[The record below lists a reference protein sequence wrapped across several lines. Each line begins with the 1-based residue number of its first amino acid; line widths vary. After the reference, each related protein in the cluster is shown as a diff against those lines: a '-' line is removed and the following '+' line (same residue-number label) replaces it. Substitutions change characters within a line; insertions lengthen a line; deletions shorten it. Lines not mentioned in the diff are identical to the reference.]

1 MATYREL
8 HGKAVKT
15 VTTNPSDD
23 AAEGQIWFNSTDN
36 TFKSVVASGVWHST
50 AARLFS
56 DAPAG
61 QGGTQNAAWT
71 CGDDSPPGTNTEEYN
86 GTGWSTGG
94 TMNTARRYG
103 QGWGTQTAA
112 ITASG
117 SPPSPPN
124 TGMTAVEE
132 YDGTAWTA
140 STSVPSPYARYLGGS
155 IGSVSTAGAI
165 FCGSQNPPNLDTTV
179 EWNGSSWTGGGNYPF
194 SGPVGAGAGC
204 GTLTA
209 GLFMGGPGVGNVV
222 CKYDGSNWTT
232 TTNYPASKGGIGAAG
247 TQTAA
252 IGFGGSPATTNAFLF
267 DGSTFTATG
276 SLGLSNGGSYGMGG
290 SSPSTTTVGTFS
302 GNTST
307 EEFNQSATVIT
318 AGAWAS
324 SGGLNTARLAGASGG
339 TQTAAFYAGGRVGPP
354 GGTALSEEYNGTSWT
369 EGNNLNTP
377 RQYVEGAGTEAAGL
391 AAGGYPAT
399 GATEEYNGTSWAS
412 QPNSMG
418 TGRAFG
424 GMAGAQDS
432 AVYAGGTYPS
442 TAVTALVEEYNGTS
456 WSEQNDLSQAR
467 KYLAAAGT
475 ADTNVV
481 VFGGS
486 DQPGSTKY
494 TNTEEYDGTNWTN
507 GGALITARQ
516 GLGGSPGGPGTKADT
531 LAFGGYD
538 GSNASAATEGYDG
551 TSWSTRP
558 SLGTARYDIRG
569 AGGPTAGLAIG
580 GEAPPGIQTAT
591 EEFTGE
597 TTSVNIETLTQ
608 S

>member
-8 HGKAVKT
+8 HGKALKT

-36 TFKSVVASGVWHST
+36 TFKSAVASGVWHST

-86 GTGWSTGG
+86 GTGWSVGG
-94 TMNTARRYG
+94 TLNTARRYG
-103 QGWGTQTAA
+103 HGWGAQTAA

-117 SPPSPPN
+117 SPPSGPN
-124 TGMTAVEE
+124 TGLQAVEE
-132 YDGTAWTA
+132 YNGTAWTA

-209 GLFMGGPGVGNVV
+209 GLFMGGPGAGNVV
-222 CKYDGSNWTT
+222 CKYDGTNWTT

-276 SLGLSNGGSYGMGG
+276 SLGLSNPSGAFGIGG

-302 GNTST
+302 ANTST

-318 AGAWAS
+318 ASAWAA
-324 SGGLNTARLAGASGG
+324 GGNLNTARTGHRTATNSAADTGLCFGGNYPSGTDNSEEYNGTTWSEGNNLPQALSFMGGAG
-339 TQTAAFYAGGRVGPP
+339 TQTAGLSFTGRQNP
-354 GGTALSEEYNGTSWT
+354 GSRVNNTYEYNGTSWT
-369 EGNNLNTP
+369 ESPGTYGAA
-377 RQYVEGAGTEAAGL
+377 QAYSGGAGTQTAALGV
-391 AAGGYPAT
+391 AGETPPGTDLTTSY
-399 GATEEYNGTSWAS
+399 EYNGSTWTAGNACNVPGYDALVFGTS
-412 QPNSMG
+412 
-418 TGRAFG
+418 
-424 GMAGAQDS
+424 AGAHM
-432 AVYAGGTYPS
+432 ACLTGPP
-442 TAVTALVEEYNGTS
+442 
-456 WSEQNDLSQAR
+456 
-467 KYLAAAGT
+467 
-475 ADTNVV
+475 TNLE
-481 VFGGS
+481 
-486 DQPGSTKY
+486 
-494 TNTEEYDGTNWTN
+494 TEEYDGTNWTASATAIRSQN
-507 GGALITARQ
+507 QGGASGTYPIGLI
-516 GLGGSPGGPGTKADT
+516 
-531 LAFGGYD
+531 FGG
-538 GSNASAATEGYDG
+538 ASSAPSTSTQGWDG
-551 TSWSTRP
+551 TAWSTRP
-558 SLGTARYDIRG
+558 SLSTARRAKG
-569 AGGPTAGLAIG
+569 SGVTAQALAQG
-580 GEAPPGIQTAT
+580 GETPPGSASNAT
-591 EEFTGE
+591 EELGPE
-597 TTSVNIETLTQ
+597 TTSLNIETLTQ

>member
-1 MATYREL
+1 MATYDEI
-8 HGKAVKT
+8 HGSRVES
-15 VTTNPSDD
+15 VSSNPSNPL
-23 AAEGQIWFNSTDN
+23 EGQVWYN
-36 TFKSVVASGVWHST
+36 TSLSLLKGYV
-50 AARLFS
+50 
-56 DAPAG
+56 
-61 QGGTQNAAWT
+61 
-71 CGDDSPPGTNTEEYN
+71 
-86 GTGWSTGG
+86 
-94 TMNTARRYG
+94 M
-103 QGWGTQTAA
+103 
-112 ITASG
+112 
-117 SPPSPPN
+117 
-124 TGMTAVEE
+124 
-132 YDGTAWTA
+132 GTA
-140 STSVPSPYARYLGGS
+140 
-155 IGSVSTAGAI
+155 
-165 FCGSQNPPNLDTTV
+165 
-179 EWNGSSWTGGGNYPF
+179 
-194 SGPVGAGAGC
+194 
-204 GTLTA
+204 
-209 GLFMGGPGVGNVV
+209 
-222 CKYDGSNWTT
+222 
-232 TTNYPASKGGIGAAG
+232 
-247 TQTAA
+247 
-252 IGFGGSPATTNAFLF
+252 
-267 DGSTFTATG
+267 
-276 SLGLSNGGSYGMGG
+276 
-290 SSPSTTTVGTFS
+290 
-302 GNTST
+302 
-307 EEFNQSATVIT
+307 
-318 AGAWAS
+318 AWAS
-324 SGGLNTARLAGASGG
+324 GGALDTARLAGASGG
-339 TQTAAFYAGGRVGPP
+339 IQTAAFYAGGRVGPP
-354 GGTALSEEYNGTSWT
+354 GGTALSEEYNGSSWT
-369 EGNNLNTP
+369 EGSNLNTP

-442 TAVTALVEEYNGTS
+442 TAVTAFVEEYNGTS

-591 EEFTGE
+591 EEFTGA
-597 TTSVNIETLTQ
+597 TSEVLGKNLA
-608 S
+608 SS